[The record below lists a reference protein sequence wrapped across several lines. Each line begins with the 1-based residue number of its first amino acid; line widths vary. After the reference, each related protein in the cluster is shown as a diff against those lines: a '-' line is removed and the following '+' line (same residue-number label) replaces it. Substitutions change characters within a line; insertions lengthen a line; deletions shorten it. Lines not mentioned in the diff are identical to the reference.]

1 MRWLVFGGEGL
12 LGRAVARA
20 ARRRGDAVLALGQ
33 EVADLERPEALV
45 AWAREFRPGVILNAA
60 AFTRVDDCEREEALA
75 MAVNGDGAGHAAAAA
90 AAVGAR
96 FVHVSTDY
104 VFAGTAST
112 PYLETATAAPQ
123 TAYGRSKLA
132 GERQAL
138 AHPGALVVRTSW
150 LFGAGGPNFVD
161 TMLALA
167 ARGERRIRVVA
178 DQTGAPTY
186 APHLAA
192 AILDL
197 VARGAEGIVHY
208 RDREPVTWAGFAR
221 AIFDEWLPAVEI
233 VPVTTAEV
241 PRPARRPAYSV
252 LDVSTAEALLGRR
265 VALWHSGLV
274 AHLNQHRAERRH

>member
-1 MRWLVFGGEGL
+1 
-12 LGRAVARA
+12 
-20 ARRRGDAVLALGQ
+20 
-33 EVADLERPEALV
+33 
-45 AWAREFRPGVILNAA
+45 
-60 AFTRVDDCEREEALA
+60 T
-75 MAVNGDGAGHAAAAA
+75 
-90 AAVGAR
+90 
-96 FVHVSTDY
+96 
-104 VFAGTAST
+104 
-112 PYLETATAAPQ
+112 
-123 TAYGRSKLA
+123 
-132 GERQAL
+132 
-138 AHPGALVVRTSW
+138 
-150 LFGAGGPNFVD
+150 
-161 TMLALA
+161 
-167 ARGERRIRVVA
+167 
-178 DQTGAPTY
+178 PTY